1 MANRRAQ
8 GRGRLPR
15 AGRSWRAIAGLAGVA
30 VAVIAGVA
38 IWLAVG
44 SSSEP
49 PGPPKAAIVDQLSL
63 TFPNEDFIR
72 NSTATL
78 EQAGYVVDYFPG
90 EEVNVEFYRQ
100 LPTHDYDVILFRVH
114 ADRLQATLNGREI
127 DEVILF
133 TGEPYSERKY
143 LEERSTARLTI
154 ARYYEGGD
162 PYFGI
167 AADFIEDTMVGRF
180 DETKIIMMGCEGLL
194 SDRTAQAF
202 INKGAST
209 YISWDETVSAS
220 HTDAASERLLEL
232 LLLEGQTPTEAAAQT
247 MEELGPDPTYGS
259 KLLAYPSEG

>member
-1 MANRRAQ
+1 MAKQLAHGRR
-8 GRGRLPR
+8 RSPR
-15 AGRSWRAIAGLAGVA
+15 TGRSRKAIAGLAVVA
-30 VAVIAGVA
+30 VAVIAAVG
-38 IWLAVG
+38 IWLVVG
-44 SSSEP
+44 SSGEP

-100 LPTHDYDVILFRVH
+100 LPANDYDVILFRVH

-133 TGEPYSERKY
+133 TGEPYSEEKY
-143 LEERSTARLTI
+143 LEDRSAARLTI

-162 PYFGI
+162 PIFGI

-180 DETKIIMMGCEGLL
+180 DNTKIIMMGCEGLL

-202 INKGAST
+202 IDKGAST

-232 LLLEGQTPTEAAAQT
+232 LLLDGQTPTEAAAQT

>member
-15 AGRSWRAIAGLAGVA
+15 AVRSWKAIAGLAVVA